1 VRFANEG
8 VKPEFQL
15 EPKSNFQ
22 TKFMNLSKIIKLL
35 AFMALA
41 GLLAGCVGPNGQ
53 PNYTGSSALI
63 GGASGAAI
71 GAAADRRNPGA
82 GALIGGAA
90 GLIAGG
96 LIGNS
101 MDQQAAAQ
109 RATQP
114 PPTVVVAPQS
124 QPMSIADIKAMAKS
138 GISDDIIINQ
148 IMNTHSVYNLDAN
161 DIIDLKTAGVSD
173 KVMTYM
179 MNTSASVV
187 ATQAPPPPPTE
198 VQAAPPGP
206 DYMWVDGDW
215 TWNGVGW
222 VWIGGRWILPP
233 YSHAIWVGPGWE
245 RGSGGWHR
253 VPGHW
258 R

>member
-1 VRFANEG
+1 
-8 VKPEFQL
+8 
-15 EPKSNFQ
+15 
-22 TKFMNLSKIIKLL
+22 MNLSKIIKPFT
-35 AFMALA
+35 FMALA

-53 PNYTGSSALI
+53 PNYTGSGALI

-90 GLIAGG
+90 GLITGG

-109 RATQP
+109 RAAQP
-114 PPTVVVAPQS
+114 PPTVVVAPQH
-124 QPMSIADIKAMAKS
+124 QLLSIADVKMMAKS
-138 GISDDIIINQ
+138 GVSDDLIINQ
-148 IMNTHSVYNLDAN
+148 IINTHSVYNLDAN

-179 MNTSASVV
+179 MNTSANVV
-187 ATQAPPPPPTE
+187 ATQAPPQPPPQTE
-198 VQAAPPGP
+198 VVVAAPGP
-206 DYMWVDGDW
+206 DYVWVDGDW

-233 YSHAIWVGPGWE
+233 YPHAIWIGSRWE
-245 RGSGGWHR
+245 RGPGGWHR
-253 VPGHW
+253 EPGHW